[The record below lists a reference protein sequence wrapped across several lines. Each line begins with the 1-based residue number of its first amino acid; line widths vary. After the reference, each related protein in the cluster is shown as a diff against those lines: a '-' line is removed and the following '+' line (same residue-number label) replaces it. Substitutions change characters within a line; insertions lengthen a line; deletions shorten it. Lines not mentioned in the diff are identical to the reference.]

1 MLSLPNRK
9 LERSSASIASLEL
22 GRQEGSALNA
32 LSSAWTIAAVGIASV
47 IAVPS
52 LAVLASLAHPAR
64 EVWAHL
70 WRTQLLELLGNT
82 LALLAGVGAGTLV
95 VGAGLAWL
103 VVTYRFPGRAV
114 LEWALVLPLAV
125 PAYVIGFAF
134 LGLFDFTG
142 PVQGALRRWTG
153 TGVRLPELRSYW
165 GVVLM
170 MTLVFYP
177 YVYLLARAAFREQGA
192 ATLETARSLGRSR
205 VRAFI
210 EVTLPLARPSIAA
223 GVSLAMMEALAD
235 FGTVATF
242 GYRTLTEAVYR
253 VWYGMFD
260 RTAAAQVASLLLLFA
275 LGLLVLERSLRGRAR
290 FTQSQRRGPGVT
302 PLALAGW
309 KGWAATGAGFAILA
323 LAFVLPV
330 VQLIVWARDA
340 SGRWRASSFVTLL
353 GNTLVLAALAAVCAL
368 ALALVLAYAARLHPS
383 ALVRASARA
392 ASMGYAL
399 PGAVIA
405 VGVLVPLAWLDR
417 AVGHAAGWALGHS
430 AGLVLTGST
439 AGLLFAYVARF
450 LSVSFQTLEA
460 SLTKI
465 PASLDDAARS
475 LGASIGGTLRRIH
488 LPLIRG
494 GVLTALILVFVETMK
509 EMPATLLLR
518 PLGLDT
524 LAIAVWE
531 RTSESLWADAAAP
544 ALAIVAAGLIPVLV
558 VIRLSS
564 KRP

>member
-275 LGLLVLERSLRGRAR
+275 LGLLVLERALRGRAR

-309 KGWAATGAGFAILA
+309 KGWAATGAGFTILA

-368 ALALVLAYAARLHPS
+368 ALALVLAYATRLHPS

-465 PASLDDAARS
+465 PASLDEAARS

-494 GVLTALILVFVETMK
+494 SVLTALILVFVETMK